1 MEALKRHPWPG
12 NVRELHNVLER
23 AVMNTDEHRLEVG
36 DFHGLDKQPLRPGP
50 SLPEAPNG
58 VSYAESMARAER
70 QILEAALAA
79 AGGKVAEAARRLGI
93 GRATFYKRMIAL
105 GRLSPKGDPP
115 PDGDMAGRAASQ
127 QA

>member
-1 MEALKRHPWPG
+1 
-12 NVRELHNVLER
+12 
-23 AVMNTDEHRLEVG
+23 
-36 DFHGLDKQPLRPGP
+36 
-50 SLPEAPNG
+50 
-58 VSYAESMARAER
+58 MAQAER

-105 GRLSPKGDPP
+105 QRLSPKGDPS
-115 PDGDMAGRAASQ
+115 PDGDTAVRAASQ